1 MARASKERLDCELLS
16 TAEVNLGFKRC
27 PKGNSLGETIANNKK
42 AFHDYYIEEKFEA
55 GIVLKGSE
63 IKAIRAGRVNLKDSF
78 IRIDNGEAVLFNAH
92 IGLLETTHHYYRHE
106 ERGARKLLLHKKEIL
121 KLERSVQRDG
131 LTIVPL
137 SMYYNHKNIVKIE
150 IGIAKGKQLHDKRQ
164 DLKEKD
170 MKRDIDRAM
179 KEQ

>member
-1 MARASKERLDCELLS
+1 
-16 TAEVNLGFKRC
+16 
-27 PKGNSLGETIANNKK
+27 LGETIANNKK

-121 KLERSVQRDG
+121 KLERSVQREG

-137 SMYYNHKNIVKIE
+137 SMYFNQKNIVKIE

-179 KEQ
+179 KEH